1 MRPLVGYMFS
11 GLVLMNAVVSSSANC
26 RLDIGEYKKRRIHA
40 VKGQILSKLGMSDSP
55 TDPGPA
61 QTPEDVMA
69 VYNQTRDLLAEQS
82 LQREALCTDW
92 VKDEYYGRTVTRFPA
107 VPNWPPKG
115 DKDHMYENLR
125 QEKRFSLFFKFDVQS
140 LYQNVSDV
148 TEAELRIY
156 QVPNPMA
163 DLPEQRIELHQL
175 LPPINGNGS
184 PRQRYLGS
192 DVVKT
197 RDKGWLSFVVTNTV
211 REWLINPASNLGLEL
226 TVHCAGQT
234 FDANL
239 GELTSDTPEVL
250 ETLIAGT
257 PEAEAID
264 DGRGDTAQVD
274 SPQKKEPHLLVFTK
288 RPPPETH
295 SRRKR
300 SLDSSYCFKKPKEPN
315 CCLRELYIDFQRD
328 LGWKWIHAPK
338 GYNANFCAGSCPYLW
353 STDSQV
359 THSTIIGLYSTLNPH
374 ASASPCCVP
383 SELEPL
389 TILYYQGRKPRIEQ
403 LSSMVVTSCK
413 CS

>member
-1 MRPLVGYMFS
+1 MRPLAGYMFS
-11 GLVLMNAVVSSSANC
+11 GLVLLNAVVSSTANC

-40 VKGQILSKLGMSDSP
+40 VKGQILSKLGMSETP

-61 QTPEDVMA
+61 VTPDDIIA
-69 VYNQTRDLLAEQS
+69 VYNQTRDLLAEQTRE
-82 LQREALCTDW
+82 REALCTDW
-92 VKDEYYGRTVTRFPA
+92 VKEEYYGRTVTRFPV
-107 VPNWPPKG
+107 VPDWPTKG
-115 DKDHMYENLR
+115 DTYANFRLT
-125 QEKRFSLFFKFDVQS
+125 KRFSQFFKFDLQS
-140 LYQNVSDV
+140 LYPNVSDV
-148 TEAELRIY
+148 TEAKFRIY
-156 QVPNPMA
+156 QVENPTA

-175 LPPINGNGS
+175 LPPVNGQGR
-184 PRQRYLGS
+184 PRQRYLAS
-192 DVVKT
+192 QVEKT
-197 RDKGWLSFVVTNTV
+197 RHKGWFSFDITNTV
-211 REWLINPASNLGLEL
+211 KDWLINRGNNNLGLEL

-234 FDANL
+234 FDAIA
-239 GELTSDTPEVL
+239 GEPTSDAPEVL
-250 ETLIAGT
+250 EWLIAGT
-257 PEAEAID
+257 PQAEAVD

-274 SPQKKEPHLLVFTK
+274 SPQNKEPHLLVFTK
-288 RPPPETH
+288 RPPPDTH

-300 SLDSSYCFKKPKEPN
+300 SSSLDSAYCFKKPKETN

-353 STDSQV
+353 STDSQ
-359 THSTIIGLYSTLNPH
+359 HSTIIGLYKQLNPH

-383 SELEPL
+383 AELEPL

>member
-11 GLVLMNAVVSSSANC
+11 GLVLLNAVVSSSANC

-61 QTPEDVMA
+61 ETPDDIIA

-82 LQREALCTDW
+82 RQREELCTDW
-92 VKDEYYGRTVTRFPA
+92 VKEEYYGRTVTRFPL
-107 VPNWPPKG
+107 VPDWPSKG
-115 DKDHMYENLR
+115 NAYTSIRL
-125 QEKRFSLFFKFDVQS
+125 EKRFSQFFKFDVQS
-140 LYQNVSDV
+140 LYQNVSEV

-156 QVPNPMA
+156 QVANPTA

-175 LPPINGNGS
+175 LPPVNGKGS

-192 DVVKT
+192 KLVKT
-197 RDKGWLSFVVTNTV
+197 RAKGWLSFDITNTV
-211 REWLINPASNLGLEL
+211 REWLLKTDNNLGLEL
-226 TVHCAGQT
+226 TVHCLGRT
-234 FDANL
+234 FDAIA
-239 GELTSDTPEVL
+239 GELTSDTPE
-250 ETLIAGT
+250 TLQTFIAGT
-257 PEAEAID
+257 LQAEAVEE
-264 DGRGDTAQVD
+264 GRGDTAQVD
-274 SPQKKEPHLLVFTK
+274 SPEKKDPHLLVFTK

-328 LGWKWIHAPK
+328 LGWKWIHAPR